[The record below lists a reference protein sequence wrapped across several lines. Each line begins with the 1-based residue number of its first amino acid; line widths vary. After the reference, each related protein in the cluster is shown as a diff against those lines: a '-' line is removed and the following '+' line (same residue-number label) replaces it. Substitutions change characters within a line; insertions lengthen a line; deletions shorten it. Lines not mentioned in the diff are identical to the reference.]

1 MAYVIDTCEVLG
13 ARAHP
18 GSDLLSEIKRIAKE
32 CDVRCGVIISL
43 VGSLKNATI
52 RSIFN
57 PESQHL
63 VYDNRTGEKVEQV
76 KVYEVVKIDG
86 PLEIVSA
93 TGTISEDSNAHI
105 HVVLS
110 KSGTS
115 LHAGHLMEGSLVY
128 TTVEMFLL
136 VMPNVISKRIFDP
149 ETGHKELVLEMR
161 KQRAP

>member
-1 MAYVIDTCEVLG
+1 MLG
-13 ARAHP
+13 ARVHP
-18 GSDLLSEIKRIAKE
+18 ESDILLEIKRIAKE

-52 RSIFN
+52 RSIFD

-63 VYDNRTGEKVEQV
+63 VYNNKTGEKVEQV
-76 KVYEVVKIDG
+76 KVYDVVKIDG
-86 PLEIVSA
+86 PLEIVTA
-93 TGTISEDSNAHI
+93 TGTISEDSGAHV

-110 KSGTS
+110 KSGTD
-115 LHAGHLMEGSLVY
+115 LYAGHLMEGSLVY

-136 VMPNVISKRIFDP
+136 LMPNVSSKRIFDR

-161 KQRAP
+161 HQGALG